1 MTQLPMDSIT
11 NVPAPQLGAL
21 ALATLLLTAACG
33 STPTESASSAA
44 PSNAAGASQ
53 TVVSCDDAALTALA
67 KALDQERNDWSAE
80 SGHAMRAG
88 PRIARGVRS
97 ACPGA
102 DFDSML
108 ARLEVKPDRYAAAAH
123 HRPENTAFA
132 SRVCPEIEAVSKSL
146 PGSARP
152 ERPGAL
158 YDGCKLATKTN
169 ISRDLFVRAGL
180 GGGAVDLLGLRFALQ
195 DAGVREESAISLSEH
210 AAMETGPG
218 RFIHPGPKLPVVSS
232 SLSVRPSA
240 VVATLTVEGATFDG
254 RPETIAWADV
264 EQMFDPLRE
273 ELEREKQLG
282 PQPDFVF
289 AADRDLPWSTM
300 QSFLVEVKRAEI
312 GAPGL
317 LVLTNDAVYPYRRA
331 SMPTTGDPA
340 KTLGE
345 VLAGR

>member
-1 MTQLPMDSIT
+1 MNQATPNSTT
-11 NVPAPQLGAL
+11 NVPTPLVGAL

-33 STPTESASSAA
+33 STPADPASSAA
-44 PSNAAGASQ
+44 PNNAADASK

-67 KALDQERNDWSAE
+67 KTLDQERNDWSAE

-88 PRIARGVRS
+88 PRIAQGIRA

-123 HRPENTAFA
+123 HRPENTTFA
-132 SRVCPEIEAVSKSL
+132 SRVCPQIEAVAKSL
-146 PGSARP
+146 PGFAGP

-158 YDGCKLATKTN
+158 YDGCKLDTTTK
-169 ISRDLFVRAGL
+169 IPRDSFVQAGL

-210 AAMETGPG
+210 AAVETGPG
-218 RFIHPGPKLPVVSS
+218 QFIHPGPKLPVVSS
-232 SLSVRPSA
+232 SLSVMPSA
-240 VVATLTVEGATFDG
+240 VLATLTAEGATFDG

-264 EQMFDPLRE
+264 EQMFDPLSE
-273 ELEREKQLG
+273 EFEREKQLE
-282 PQPDFVF
+282 PEPDFVF
-289 AADRDLPWSTM
+289 AADRDLPWSTI

-312 GAPGL
+312 REPGL
-317 LVLTNDAVYPYRRA
+317 LVLTNDAVYPYRRV

-340 KTLGE
+340 KTLGQ
-345 VLAGR
+345 VLAGS